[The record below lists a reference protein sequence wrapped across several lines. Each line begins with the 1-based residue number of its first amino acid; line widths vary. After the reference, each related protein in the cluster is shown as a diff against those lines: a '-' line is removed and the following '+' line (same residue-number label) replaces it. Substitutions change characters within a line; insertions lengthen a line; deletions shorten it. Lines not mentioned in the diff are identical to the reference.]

1 MSTNPNYNM
10 RRFLFIWSLIVSM
23 AFVGCS
29 DNDDNDNN
37 NISNPLPGTTWGMI
51 DVSSGAISTLVFDDN
66 ECSYGSRYGG
76 SSSDYKRALY
86 SYTYKASKV
95 TLIPFNDEL
104 TILEGII
111 SGPVM
116 FVKDAS
122 LGEDVGIFVKQ

>member
-1 MSTNPNYNM
+1 MSTNTNYNM

>member
-1 MSTNPNYNM
+1 M

-23 AFVGCS
+23 AFVRCS

>member
-1 MSTNPNYNM
+1 MSTNTNYNM

-29 DNDDNDNN
+29 DNDDNDN

-86 SYTYKASKV
+86 SYTYKASKI
-95 TLIPFNDEL
+95 TLIPFNDNL

-116 FVKDAS
+116 FVKDTS
-122 LGEDVGIFVKQ
+122 SGEDVGIFVKQ

>member
-1 MSTNPNYNM
+1 M

>member
-1 MSTNPNYNM
+1 MKK
-10 RRFLFIWSLIVSM
+10 FLFLCVVIGSLV
-23 AFVGCS
+23 FVGCS
-29 DNDDNDNN
+29 DDDDND
-37 NISNPLPGTTWGMI
+37 SANPLPDTTWGMI
-51 DVSSGAISTLVFDDN
+51 NVSSGAISTLVFTDN
-66 ECSYGSRYGG
+66 ECRYGSRYG
-76 SSSDYKRALY
+76 SSLSEYKIAFYR
-86 SYTYKASKV
+86 YTYKASKV

>member
-1 MSTNPNYNM
+1 MSTNTNYNM

-29 DNDDNDNN
+29 DKDDNDNN

>member
-1 MSTNPNYNM
+1 MSTNTNYNM

-29 DNDDNDNN
+29 DNDDNDN

-66 ECSYGSRYGG
+66 ECRYGSRYGG
-76 SSSDYKRALY
+76 ASSDYKRALY
-86 SYTYKASKV
+86 SYTYKASKI
-95 TLIPFNDEL
+95 TLIPFNDNL

-116 FVKDAS
+116 FVKDTYS
-122 LGEDVGIFVKQ
+122 GEDVGIFVKQ